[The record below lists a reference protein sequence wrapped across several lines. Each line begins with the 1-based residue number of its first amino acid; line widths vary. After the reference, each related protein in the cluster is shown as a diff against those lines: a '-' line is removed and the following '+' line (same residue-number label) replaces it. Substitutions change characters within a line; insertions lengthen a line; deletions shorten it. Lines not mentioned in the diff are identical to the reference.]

1 MQLSTKET
9 YGAHDYLT
17 LEEAAAEFN
26 VTVRQLRHA
35 VEKRRI
41 PSYRPGRYVMLK
53 WLDVH
58 DWIEATKRPAVRS
71 RR

>member
-1 MQLSTKET
+1 MATKET

-35 VEKRRI
+35 IEKRRI

-53 WLDVH
+53 WIDIR
-58 DWIEATKRPAVRS
+58 DWIESTMRPAVG